1 MKINGIEITAK
12 EFAYDGCH
20 KIYLIESQEERDEAD
35 SYGYKI
41 YPINEIADKFDNS
54 CSLRFIDTWSL
65 DSIVPQFEERVH
77 IEWEGGEYNYCAEEV
92 E

>member
-1 MKINGIEITAK
+1 MRINGIEITAK

-20 KIYLIESQEERDEAD
+20 KIYLIESQEERDEAE

-54 CSLRFIDTWSL
+54 CSLRFIETWT
-65 DSIVPQFEERVH
+65 DYKKIVSQFEECVH
-77 IEWEGGEYNYCAEEV
+77 IEWDEHKVYHYEA
-92 E
+92 